1 MLVSSDLLTQLLNP
15 LFFQVRTIVTETAF
29 SIDELEELYLLFK
42 VSDSHTVANRNL
54 KDLISS
60 CIFLSLPFSLAGRLI
75 SPSSHMV
82 PCYHGNAE
90 LWAIIGAGT

>member
-29 SIDELEELYLLFK
+29 SIDELEELYVLFK

-54 KDLISS
+54 KELISS
-60 CIFLSLPFSLAGRLI
+60 CIAFPQPPFLFGRASHFS
-75 SPSSHMV
+75 
-82 PCYHGNAE
+82 
-90 LWAIIGAGT
+90 